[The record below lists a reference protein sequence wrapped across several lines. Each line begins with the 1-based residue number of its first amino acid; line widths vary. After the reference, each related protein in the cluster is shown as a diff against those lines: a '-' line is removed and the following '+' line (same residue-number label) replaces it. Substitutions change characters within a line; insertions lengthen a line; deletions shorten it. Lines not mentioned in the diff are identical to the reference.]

1 VEDHAADAE
10 LLVMELRRAGYEPD
24 WRRVETAEQLRAAL
38 AERAWDLVIF
48 DYVLPLFGPREALR
62 IVRELGLDLP
72 FLIVSGTIDEDNAV
86 EALRAGVHDFMTKGK
101 FARLLPAI
109 ERELRD
115 SDMRRK
121 RREAIVLARSPDF
134 DPARVSA
141 LLEESRVAE
150 LRGRARIE
158 ADAVAVL
165 QTLEPD
171 DRAALSEILTRRG
184 RFVVREKGDRKAPR
198 TAP

>member
-1 VEDHAADAE
+1 
-10 LLVMELRRAGYEPD
+10 
-24 WRRVETAEQLRAAL
+24 
-38 AERAWDLVIF
+38 
-48 DYVLPLFGPREALR
+48 
-62 IVRELGLDLP
+62 
-72 FLIVSGTIDEDNAV
+72 
-86 EALRAGVHDFMTKGK
+86 
-101 FARLLPAI
+101 
-109 ERELRD
+109 
-115 SDMRRK
+115 MRSK